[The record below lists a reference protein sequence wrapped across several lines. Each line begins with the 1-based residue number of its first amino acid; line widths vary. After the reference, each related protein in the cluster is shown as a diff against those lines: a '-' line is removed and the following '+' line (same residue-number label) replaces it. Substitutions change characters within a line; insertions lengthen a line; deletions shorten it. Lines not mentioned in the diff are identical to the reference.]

1 MNIPLSKNSSYT
13 EKINSPESGTEQA
26 YLTDLGLDLRY
37 NQLKKG
43 SLSANIKYIYIKYN
57 GQTNSSIAFEMLE
70 SLQPGNNATWTISYQ
85 RTLANNLQLTF
96 NYNGRKSYE
105 TSTIHSGGVQI
116 RAFF

>member
-1 MNIPLSKNSSYT
+1 MFNRRRPYVWNKESFSLLRKLNCEITKIPELTSEENKSIEYETSKI
-13 EKINSPESGTEQA
+13 KIKFDIN
-26 YLTDLGLDLRY
+26 
-37 NQLKKG
+37 
-43 SLSANIKYIYIKYN
+43 YN
-57 GQTNSSIAFEMLE
+57 GQTNTSIAFEMLE
-70 SLQPGNNATWTISYQ
+70 SLQPGNNATWTLSYQ